1 MWWHWGY
8 KREAI
13 YGTFRNND
21 KKNYKKRIWYFK
33 QEINYL
39 TGLSLT
45 QYAQYVCEQEIADRG
60 RQYWEKNRNKGAV
73 MHPFTD
79 FFET

>member
-1 MWWHWGY
+1 MIKHLFYAGVSF
-8 KREAI
+8 E
-13 YGTFRNND
+13 
-21 KKNYKKRIWYFK
+21 
-33 QEINYL
+33 EINYL

-45 QYAQYVCEQEIADRG
+45 QYAQYVCEQEIDRG

-79 FFET
+79 FFEM